1 MKKRPTIVCRRGV
14 WRGLELSIKSLPLRR
29 KEPEDE
35 NLPVFLCLFPTGASL
50 LANGRANTKK
60 KVCSQHTG
68 SFLQGP
74 LRRGGRECAAR
85 QGEHNPPAREGISG
99 SSTTNT
105 LSTTT
110 SPATSSRDCRAYPT
124 IRNKQF
130 IVARPLSNL
139 VVSAL

>member
-1 MKKRPTIVCRRGV
+1 MRSSVKKCPTIVRRRGV
-14 WRGLELSIKSLPLRR
+14 WRGLELSIKSLSLRR

-85 QGEHNPPAREGISG
+85 QGEHNPPAGKEWQPAPQPTPYPQKQAPQPHPETTGHAPPYEISSL
-99 SSTTNT
+99 SSPNH
-105 LSTTT
+105 
-110 SPATSSRDCRAYPT
+110 
-124 IRNKQF
+124 
-130 IVARPLSNL
+130 
-139 VVSAL
+139 